1 MVTMKADKTRQTN
14 KGDNNNAGLDD
25 SMRANRG
32 LNYFDMGDYEKS
44 IEYYN
49 GLIKDDPDDDELY
62 FWRGRAY
69 REAAL
74 AEKRQ
79 NDNRNTEK
87 SLSYFRKSDEDYQ
100 KAEELSGQ

>member
-1 MVTMKADKTRQTN
+1 MQDWMIREV
-14 KGDNNNAGLDD
+14 
-25 SMRANRG
+25 RANRG

-74 AEKRQ
+74 TEKRQ
-79 NDNRNTEK
+79 NNNQNTEK

-100 KAEELSGQ
+100 KAEELIGQ